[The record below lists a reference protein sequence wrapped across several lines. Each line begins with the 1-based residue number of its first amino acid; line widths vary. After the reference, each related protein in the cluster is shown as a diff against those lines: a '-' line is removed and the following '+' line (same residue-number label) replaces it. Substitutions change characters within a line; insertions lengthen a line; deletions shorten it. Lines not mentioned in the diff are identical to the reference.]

1 MVETREE
8 KLKRLEY
15 LHGYRDAV
23 NDSWAI
29 FLKMAKDGYSPHEM
43 KIVTKTKSSSAKFKI
58 EDQIKALEVELES
71 GDIIDSD
78 AVKPIPVVE
87 EPVIQVVKDLKPG
100 LSYMIE
106 EPKPQKCF
114 AAFKREVQNG
124 KVGMA
129 IVRKSPGQIDEFE
142 DLKIKKTI
150 WLTKSQKVDGHMP
163 IGMIA
168 ISPEDADEDDY
179 DYIAPSQL
187 PKLYSVILDFLS
199 GNSGSIIV
207 LEGLEYMI
215 SHNGFNSVL
224 SFIQSLTESMVTKK
238 GILILSLNPDALD
251 PRELS
256 LLKKDMN

>member
-1 MVETREE
+1 MAETREE

-23 NDSWAI
+23 NDSWEI
-29 FLKMAKDGYSPHEM
+29 FLKMAKDGYSQHEM
-43 KIVTKTKSSSAKFKI
+43 MIVTKTKSSSAKINI
-58 EDQIKALEVELES
+58 EDKIRELES
-71 GDIIDSD
+71 ELGSTDIIDSD

-87 EPVIQVVKDLKPG
+87 EPIIQVVKDMKPG

-106 EPKPQKCF
+106 ELKPQKCF
-114 AAFKREVQNG
+114 ALFRREVENG
-124 KVGMA
+124 RTGLAV
-129 IVRKSPGQIDEFE
+129 VRKAPGQIDEF
-142 DLKIKKTI
+142 DGVSIKKII
-150 WLTKSQKVDGHMP
+150 WLTKSQKTDNHTP

-168 ISPEDADEDDY
+168 LSPEEVEEDDF
-179 DYIAPSQL
+179 DYIGPSQL

-199 GNSGSIIV
+199 GNPGCIVV

-224 SFIQSLTESMVTKK
+224 SFVQSLTESMVTKK
-238 GILILSLNPDALD
+238 GTLIVSLNPDALES
-251 PRELS
+251 REMS